1 MNRKRRRRNS
11 EDDEDEESHVKVIGN
26 KIVFYGDVNNKSCFD
41 IIDALHTARKNLC
54 SNQENEIFLHICS
67 PGGDVYPA
75 LGLISQIE
83 NFPVN
88 VTTVVE
94 GCVAS
99 AGVLI
104 ALAGDKRLMTRNS
117 YMLIHEIRS
126 SYWGRYSECQ
136 DDLENQDLL
145 MKDLKDYI
153 VKKTNGKLKG
163 TSLDN
168 VLKRDLLWDS
178 TKCISM
184 NLADEII

>member
-1 MNRKRRRRNS
+1 
-11 EDDEDEESHVKVIGN
+11 
-26 KIVFYGDVNNKSCFD
+26 
-41 IIDALHTARKNLC
+41 
-54 SNQENEIFLHICS
+54 
-67 PGGDVYPA
+67 
-75 LGLISQIE
+75 
-83 NFPVN
+83 
-88 VTTVVE
+88 
-94 GCVAS
+94 
-99 AGVLI
+99 
-104 ALAGDKRLMTRNS
+104 MTRNS

-184 NLADEII
+184 NLVDEII